1 MAISVASSESQQG
14 AVGRPNTDWY
24 GEDVED
30 KDRGRRLR
38 AWMDGIE
45 NTSWTKRWAS
55 LVFYRYM
62 TGRTTGPIGYNF
74 SSTARPGA
82 ANIYSRAVF
91 EAPRYNVLAQ
101 CNDALANR
109 VYKSRPFLQV
119 CPIDGDFTTR
129 FDARSLT
136 QYMDAVFY
144 TLELW
149 QMIELCGFDS
159 RIWGDGFLKV
169 DNGMNGQLTAT
180 RILSDEIVVDEN
192 ECNTGKLSRL
202 GIRVFVSRSQM
213 LEQPYI
219 KSNPAAVD
227 AIKRAPKSNNG
238 FYFGGDI
245 DYTDVIV
252 LREAWSFATQENET
266 DKDGN
271 KTTEMEPGYHV
282 LAVGDFT
289 LKCEPWNRDHAPIAR
304 LPFKLMPTGYYSQG
318 MPEMALGLQRELD
331 RTMAAN
337 WENRRRAAWPR
348 IGIAQG
354 SNVDPG
360 KLGDK
365 SNGIYYYTG
374 TAPLFQFP
382 EATPP
387 SEFTYEESLIRRIK
401 EVFRLNDQQMQG
413 ARPKAI
419 SGKAVN
425 LIDEL
430 DDAAHADLFQ
440 HMEDFV
446 ECIGNLIIEAS
457 EDSKPKVTLPGRQA
471 QLIDWAKLNWD
482 EKKFYLR
489 PFPVGRLSQS
499 IAVRQEQIRTWYAEG
514 AISKQTKMRLE
525 QVPDTDGYQSLA
537 NAAQD
542 FIEMQLDEMIQTGD
556 YQPPEPWVD
565 VDAAM
570 ETAQARYC
578 YERTLKTPQ
587 KRTDM
592 ILRYISALDEL
603 KSAAGAAMAGAAAP
617 PPPPGSPE
625 ALMQPN
631 MPPPGAAPGAPPL
644 PPQGIP
650 GLPNLQPGAAPAPP
664 AFPVPQG

>member
-1 MAISVASSESQQG
+1 VAIAVASSEVSQG
-14 AVGRPNTDWY
+14 AVGRPNSDWY

-38 AWMDGIE
+38 NWMDGIE

-62 TGRTTGPIGYNF
+62 TGRTTGPIGYNY

-144 TLELW
+144 SLHLW
-149 QMIELCGFDS
+149 EMVELCGFDS
-159 RIWGDGFLKV
+159 RIWGDGFLKI
-169 DNGMNGQLTAT
+169 DNGVNNHLTAT

-202 GIRVFVSRSQM
+202 GIRVFVSRKEM
-213 LEQPYI
+213 LQQPYI
-219 KSNPAAVD
+219 KNDPKAVD
-227 AIKRAPKSNNG
+227 AVKRAPKSNNG

-252 LREAWSFATQENET
+252 LREGWSFCQKDT
-266 DKDGN
+266 DGN
-271 KTTEMEPGYHV
+271 EIPGYHII
-282 LAVGDFT
+282 AVGDYT
-289 LKCEPWNRDHAPIAR
+289 LKCEEWMRDHAPIAR

-374 TAPLFQFP
+374 TKPEFDFP
-382 EATPP
+382 MATPP
-387 SEFTYEESLIRRIK
+387 EQFQYEESIIRRIK

-446 ECIGNLIIEAS
+446 EQVGNLIIEAS

-471 QLIDWAKLNWD
+471 QLIDWASLNWD

-542 FIEMQLDEMIQTGD
+542 FIEMQLDEMIQTGK

-587 KRTDM
+587 DRTDM
-592 ILRYISALDEL
+592 VLRYISALDEL
-603 KSAAGAAMAGAAAP
+603 KSAAGAAMQGAMAP
-617 PPPPGSPE
+617 APAPGSPE
-625 ALMQPN
+625 AMA
-631 MPPPGAAPGAPPL
+631 MPPGGAAPGAPPIA
-644 PPQGIP
+644 PAGIP
-650 GLPNLQPGAAPAPP
+650 GLPNLQPGQAPAPP
-664 AFPVPQG
+664 AFPAPQG